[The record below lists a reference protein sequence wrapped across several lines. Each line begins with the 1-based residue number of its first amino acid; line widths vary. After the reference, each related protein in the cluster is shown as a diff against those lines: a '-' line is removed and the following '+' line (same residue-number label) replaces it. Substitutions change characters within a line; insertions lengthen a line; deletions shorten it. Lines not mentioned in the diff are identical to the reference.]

1 MQLSALE
8 QKVTEQL
15 QLTYTNTS
23 TKTIMQHVF
32 QLAKEEL
39 ELNINLCYTMPEGFQ
54 QAYGV
59 TNPVTGDIH
68 VNEALWDPSNPVEPL
83 FYFLHELR
91 HAIQA
96 AHSDWFS
103 RAIQLNARYILQF
116 DGTAY
121 KIEQHEILEVKLP
134 GEQAYFTELYLASPA
149 EVDANAFAYRCLSG
163 VGGEKLERLYAM
175 WTPEYRYFSKEE
187 ADGQFLK
194 AVEAIEAQLA
204 KKSR

>member
-1 MQLSALE
+1 MGLLALE
-8 QKVTEQL
+8 QEVTEQI
-15 QLTYTNTS
+15 QSTHTNIPI
-23 TKTIMQHVF
+23 KTIMQHVF
-32 QLAKEEL
+32 QLAKDGL
-39 ELNINLCYTMPEGFQ
+39 KLNIKLCFTMPEGFE

-96 AHSDWFS
+96 AHPDWFS
-103 RAIQLNARYILQF
+103 RAIQLNARYILQY

-175 WTPEYRYFSKEE
+175 WSPEYRYFSREE
-187 ADGQFLK
+187 ADDEFLK

-204 KKSR
+204 KR

>member
-1 MQLSALE
+1 MELLALE
-8 QKVTEQL
+8 QEVTEQI
-15 QLTYTNTS
+15 QSTYANTPI
-23 TKTIMQHVF
+23 KTILQRVF
-32 QLAKEEL
+32 QLAKDGL
-39 ELNINLCYTMPEGFQ
+39 NLNIKLCFTMPEGFE

-59 TNPVTGDIH
+59 TNPVTGNIH
-68 VNEALWDPSNPVEPL
+68 VNEALCSPSNLVEPL

-96 AHSDWFS
+96 AHPDWFS
-103 RAIQLNARYILQF
+103 EAIQRNARYILQY

-121 KIEQHEILEVKLP
+121 KIENNEILEVKLP

-175 WTPEYRYFSKEE
+175 WSPEYRYFSREE
-187 ADGQFLK
+187 ADDEFLK

-204 KKSR
+204 KR